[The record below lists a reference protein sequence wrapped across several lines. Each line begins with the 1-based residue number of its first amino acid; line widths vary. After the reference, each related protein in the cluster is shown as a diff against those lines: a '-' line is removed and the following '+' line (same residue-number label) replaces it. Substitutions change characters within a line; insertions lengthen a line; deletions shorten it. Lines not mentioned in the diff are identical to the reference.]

1 MMGMLR
7 STPNTPLPRAGRS
20 DLKPPPDA
28 ALAAPAPSRR
38 DQRSADPTVQRVL
51 RAGVVGGGPGLR

>member
-1 MMGMLR
+1 MLR

-20 DLKPPPDA
+20 ELRPTPDA
-28 ALAAPAPSRR
+28 STVTPAPSWR
-38 DQRSADPTVQRVL
+38 DLRSADATLQRVL

>member
-1 MMGMLR
+1 MLR

-20 DLKPPPDA
+20 ELRPSPDA
-28 ALAAPAPSRR
+28 TAAPPAPSWR
-38 DQRSADPTVQRVL
+38 DLRSSDRTVQQVL

>member
-1 MMGMLR
+1 MMSMLR
-7 STPNTPLPRAGRS
+7 STPNSPLPRAGRS
-20 DLKPPPDA
+20 ELRPTPDA
-28 ALAAPAPSRR
+28 AAEALTPSWR